1 MNEALAPVPRG
12 GGDTL
17 GKHDL
22 GVALG
27 VLAGAV
33 RVAAVGAGVRVAGWA
48 GLGAPLVVHQPTRGS
63 PLGADFGWGLKK
75 VCSLSHI
82 F

>member
-33 RVAAVGAGVRVAGWA
+33 RVAAVGAGVGVAGRA

-63 PLGADFGWGLKK
+63 PFGADFG
-75 VCSLSHI
+75 
-82 F
+82 

>member
-1 MNEALAPVPRG
+1 MNEALSPVPRG

-33 RVAAVGAGVRVAGWA
+33 RVAAVGAGVRVSGWA
-48 GLGAPLVVHQPTRGS
+48 GL
-63 PLGADFGWGLKK
+63 
-75 VCSLSHI
+75 
-82 F
+82 